1 MAGHSKWAGIKH
13 KKAAN
18 DAKRGKIFS
27 KLAKLITVAA
37 RDGGG
42 DIQGNPHLKLVVDK
56 AKAANMPNDNIDRAI
71 KKGTGELASDAL
83 SELVYEGYSPGQVA
97 LVIDILTDNKN
108 RTASELRKI
117 FDKKGGSLGSPGSV
131 SWMFETRGVIE
142 LPADSISEDD
152 LFELALEA
160 GADDVK
166 IEEGHLQILTSPSQY
181 TEVREAILAADLD
194 PSYSEVTRIPTTTV
208 SIEDEKVAKKVL
220 NFIAEVEDNDDVQTV
235 HSNLDISPELLEKLS
250 G

>member
-1 MAGHSKWAGIKH
+1 VAGHSKWAGIKH

-42 DIQGNPHLKLVVDK
+42 DVNGNPHLKLVVDK

-71 KKGTGELASDAL
+71 KKGTGELASDAI

-97 LVIDILTDNKN
+97 LMIDILTDNKN

-117 FDKKGGSLGSPGSV
+117 FDKKGGQLGSPGSV

-142 LPADSISEDD
+142 LPTDSISEDD
-152 LFELALEA
+152 LLELALDA

-166 IEEGHLQILTSPSQY
+166 VEEGHLQVLTTPAQF
-181 TEVREAILAADLD
+181 TAVRQAIAGANLE
-194 PSYSEVTRIPTTTV
+194 PSYAEVTRIPTSTV
-208 SIEDEKVAKKVL
+208 TIEDEKTATKVL
-220 NFIAEVEDNDDVQTV
+220 NFIAEVEDNDDVQNV
-235 HSNLDISPELLEKLS
+235 HTNLDISPEMLEKLS

>member
-1 MAGHSKWAGIKH
+1 
-13 KKAAN
+13 
-18 DAKRGKIFS
+18 
-27 KLAKLITVAA
+27 
-37 RDGGG
+37 
-42 DIQGNPHLKLVVDK
+42 
-56 AKAANMPNDNIDRAI
+56 
-71 KKGTGELASDAL
+71 
-83 SELVYEGYSPGQVA
+83 

-181 TEVREAILAADLD
+181 TEVREAILAADLG
-194 PSYSEVTRIPTTTV
+194 SELFRGHTHP
-208 SIEDEKVAKKVL
+208 
-220 NFIAEVEDNDDVQTV
+220 DNYRE
-235 HSNLDISPELLEKLS
+235 H
-250 G
+250 